1 LEFRR
6 KSDNIPILEFLIYI
20 NMKHPKEE
28 RTYVMI
34 KPDGVRK
41 GLIGEIISRFEQR
54 DLKIVALE
62 MFQPEHEKIDNHYPK
77 NEEWITRLG
86 HKTLSTYEKY
96 GYDAMAD
103 FGTIDPANIGPEIR
117 KWLISYMTSSPL
129 VKMVVQGVHS
139 VDVVR
144 KIAGD
149 TMPYKADMGTIRGD
163 FSIDSPA
170 LANKEKRAVMNI
182 VHCSET
188 PEEAEHEIKHWFGD
202 ATIHNYKRFGVDE

>member
-1 LEFRR
+1 
-6 KSDNIPILEFLIYI
+6 
-20 NMKHPKEE
+20 MVHPKEE
-28 RTYVMI
+28 QTYVMI
-34 KPDGVRK
+34 KPDGVMK
-41 GLIGEIISRFEQR
+41 GLTGEVIRRFEQR

-62 MFQPEHEKIDNHYPK
+62 MVKPSLEQIDNHYPK
-77 NEEWITRLG
+77 SEEWITRLG
-86 HKTLSTYEKY
+86 NKTLTTYEKY

-103 FGTIDPANIGPEIR
+103 FGTMDAAKIGPEIR
-117 KWLISYMTSSPL
+117 KWLIDFMTSAPL
-129 VKMVVQGVHS
+129 VKMVVQGIHA

-182 VHCSET
+182 MHASET
-188 PEEAEHEIKHWFGD
+188 PEEAQHEIKHWFGELK
-202 ATIHNYKRFGVDE
+202 AFNYKRHGVDA

>member
-1 LEFRR
+1 
-6 KSDNIPILEFLIYI
+6 
-20 NMKHPKEE
+20 MHPKEE

-34 KPDGVRK
+34 KPDGVKK
-41 GLIGEIISRFEQR
+41 GLIGEIIRRFEQR

-62 MFQPEHEKIDNHYPK
+62 MSQPLYDQMDNHYPK
-77 NEEWITRLG
+77 KEEWVTRLG
-86 HKTLSTYEKY
+86 EKTKATYEKY
-96 GYDAMAD
+96 GYDLVAD
-103 FGTIDPANIGPEIR
+103 FGTDDTSKIGPEVR
-117 KWLISYMTSSPL
+117 KWVIDFMMSAPV
-129 VKMVVQGVHS
+129 VKMIVQGVHA

-170 LANKEKRAVMNI
+170 LANKEKRAVMNV

-202 ATIHNYKRFGVDE
+202 AVIHEYKRFGVDE